1 MSRMLDLATAIQQ
14 RLAAWPA
21 LAGIDVLL
29 DRQLD
34 VESLMAAKVAQGKG
48 AASAVF
54 WAGAANRN
62 LDTPGPLLR
71 CRYTVSI
78 FARPVLRRG
87 SATADD
93 LAEAAMKALHHW
105 IPTLT
110 SAPDGTGAVTVT
122 PVSGWHAQG
131 EIQVISCDLSARDER
146 FVIYEVS
153 TEANLLI

>member
-14 RLAAWPA
+14 RLKAWPA

-48 AASAVF
+48 AAIAVF

-62 LDTPGPLLR
+62 LDTSGPLLR
-71 CRYTVSI
+71 CRYTISI

-87 SATADD
+87 AATADD

-105 IPTLT
+105 VPALT
-110 SAPDGTGAVTVT
+110 QEVDGEPVTT
-122 PVSGWHAQG
+122 PIGGPHAAA
-131 EIQVISCDLSARDER
+131 EVKVIACDLASRDER
-146 FVIYEVS
+146 FVIYEVAA
-153 TEANLLI
+153 EADLLL